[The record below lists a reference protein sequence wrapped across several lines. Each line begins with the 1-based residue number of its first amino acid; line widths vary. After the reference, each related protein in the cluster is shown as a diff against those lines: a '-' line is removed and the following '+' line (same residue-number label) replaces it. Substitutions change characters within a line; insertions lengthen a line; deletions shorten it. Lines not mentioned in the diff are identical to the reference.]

1 MSCCVMNQN
10 ATAETMPDT
19 ITPLYR
25 AFMILPPSLAD
36 TKKVPMIE
44 ATMEAAPSASG

>member
-1 MSCCVMNQN
+1 
-10 ATAETMPDT
+10 MPDT

-36 TKKVPMIE
+36 TKNVPMIE
-44 ATMEAAPSASG
+44 EMMDAEPRASG